1 MSNPFAAIETT
12 LAAVPLAAFSNASL
26 LWSTATIPGVFDN
39 AYADLLGMS
48 NSAPNFVC
56 GSASVAAMAAG
67 ASVSVVKNGVTTA
80 YTVREIQPD
89 GNGLTRLVL
98 EAA

>member
-1 MSNPFAAIETT
+1 MSNPFAAIETA
-12 LAAVPLAAFSNASL
+12 LAAVPLAAVSNANL
-26 LWSTATIPGVFDN
+26 VWVAVTIAGVFDN
-39 AYADLLGMS
+39 VYADTLGMS

-56 GSASVAAMAAG
+56 GSASVAAMAQG
-67 ASVSVVKNGVTTA
+67 AAVSVVKNGATTA

>member
-12 LAAVPLAAFSNASL
+12 LAAVPLAAVSNADL
-26 LWSTATIPGVFDN
+26 VWEGVTLAGVFDN
-39 AYADLLGMS
+39 VYADTLGMS

-56 GSASVAAMAAG
+56 GSVAVEDMLTGDA
-67 ASVSVVKNGVTTA
+67 VSVVKNSVTTA

-89 GNGLTRLVL
+89 GRGLTRLVL
-98 EAA
+98 ETA